1 MVGVGCQ
8 SNVIW
13 PGISLLLSPTFRA
26 LSEEMHM
33 KNSERVFFHREII
46 RVSVVVPAQRT
57 S

>member
-26 LSEEMHM
+26 LSEEMHV

-46 RVSVVVPAQRT
+46 RVSAVVPAQRT